1 MPIIRLIVILINIL
15 YIYIYIYIYIII
27 IIKFG
32 FNNRVII
39 EAEHIETITLIILT
53 ILKNSFKIGI

>member
-15 YIYIYIYIYIII
+15 YIYIYIII

-53 ILKNSFKIGI
+53 ILKYSIKIGI